1 MTAPDSAFCDL
12 GQRSPGEHACQDCGI
27 SDALIGHPARC
38 THPVYQAAREAGEYS
53 KAAQLAEL
61 LADNTE
67 LLANAGQHT
76 PQPGEAQRAAV

>member
-61 LADNTE
+61 LA
-67 LLANAGQHT
+67 NAGQHT
-76 PQPGEAQRAAV
+76 PQPGAAQRAAV